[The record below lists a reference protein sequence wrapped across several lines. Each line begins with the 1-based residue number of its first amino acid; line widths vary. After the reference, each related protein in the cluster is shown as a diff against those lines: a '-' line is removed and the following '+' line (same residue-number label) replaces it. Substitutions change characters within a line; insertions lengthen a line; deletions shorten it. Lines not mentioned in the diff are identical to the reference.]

1 MARFIING
9 YGQIELNNVA
19 WPRDGRVEAQSK
31 VNGTDFE
38 HGLENG
44 MLVSVD
50 GAAREIVAYS
60 ADLPWA
66 VVYSTEK
73 SYDPTKSGLKNFKNE
88 VEGFLPRVGYPS
100 VGDKWTTNCFA
111 ADASAADG
119 STPAGLFYK
128 ATDMDQADMV
138 AAIDAAFATATAT
151 DLYAVPDAGGAM
163 VVSATAAATGPLLK
177 VLKRYTMPDGS
188 PAIQVQVIRV

>member
-1 MARFIING
+1 MTRFIIDG

-31 VNGTDFE
+31 VNATDFE
-38 HGLENG
+38 DGLENG
-44 MLVSVD
+44 MIVSVD
-50 GAAREIVAYS
+50 GLAREIVAYN

-88 VEGFLPRVGYPS
+88 GFLPRVGYPS

-111 ADASAADG
+111 FAADADVTDQASMIGTLDDSMAG
-119 STPAGLFYK
+119 GLF
-128 ATDMDQADMV
+128 
-138 AAIDAAFATATAT
+138 
-151 DLYAVPDAGGAM
+151 AVPDAGGAM
-163 VVSATAAATGPLLK
+163 VLSNTAAVEGPLLK

>member
-1 MARFIING
+1 
-9 YGQIELNNVA
+9 
-19 WPRDGRVEAQSK
+19 
-31 VNGTDFE
+31 
-38 HGLENG
+38 

-50 GAAREIVAYS
+50 GVAREIVAYDE
-60 ADLPWA
+60 DLPWA

-88 VEGFLPRVGYPS
+88 LEGFLPRVGYPS

-111 ADASAADG
+111 ADATAADG
-119 STPAGLFYK
+119 DTPAGFFYS

-138 AAIDAAFATATAT
+138 DAIDDEIADGLF
-151 DLYAVPDAGGAM
+151 AVPDEGGAM
-163 VVSATAAATGPLLK
+163 VLLDATAAAAETGPLLQ

>member
-1 MARFIING
+1 MARFIIDG

-19 WPRDGRVEAQSK
+19 WPRDGRVEAQSTI
-31 VNGTDFE
+31 NATDFE
-38 HGLENG
+38 DGLENG

-50 GAAREIVAYS
+50 GAAREFVAYDAS
-60 ADLPWA
+60 LPWA

-73 SYDPTKSGLKNFKNE
+73 AYDPTKSGLKNFNNE
-88 VEGFLPRVGYPS
+88 LNGFLPRAGYPS

-111 ADASAADG
+111 ADDTTTG
-119 STPAGLFYK
+119 DLFYAATALDK
-128 ATDMDQADMV
+128 AGMV
-138 AAIDAAFATATAT
+138 AAIDAAIATG
-151 DLYAVPDAGGAM
+151 LYAVPDADGAM
-163 VVSATAAATGPLLK
+163 VVSATAAQTGPLLK

>member
-1 MARFIING
+1 MTRFIIDG
-9 YGQIELNNVA
+9 YGQIELNNAA

-31 VNGTDFE
+31 DATGFQD
-38 HGLENG
+38 LENG
-44 MLVSVD
+44 MLVSVN
-50 GAAREIVAYS
+50 GVTREIVAYN

-73 SYDPTKSGLKNFKNE
+73 SYDPALSGLKNFKNE
-88 VEGFLPRVGYPS
+88 DFLPRVGYPS

-111 ADASAADG
+111 ADALFTSATDKAGMLTAVDNAIADG
-119 STPAGLFYK
+119 LF
-128 ATDMDQADMV
+128 
-138 AAIDAAFATATAT
+138 
-151 DLYAVPDAGGAM
+151 AVPDADGAM
-163 VVSATAAATGPLLK
+163 ALITDLTDVTGPLLK

>member
-31 VNGTDFE
+31 VNASAFE
-38 HGLENG
+38 DGLENG

-50 GAAREIVAYS
+50 GVAREIVAYN
-60 ADLPWA
+60 ADLPWG

-73 SYDPTKSGLKNFKNE
+73 SYDPAKSGLKNFKNE
-88 VEGFLPRVGYPS
+88 LEGFLPRVGYPS

-111 ADASAADG
+111 ADDTAG
-119 STPAGLFYK
+119 TGLFDP
-128 ATDMDQADMV
+128 ADVTDQADMLGV
-138 AAIDAAFATATAT
+138 VDAEIADGLF
-151 DLYAVPDAGGAM
+151 AVPDAGGAM
-163 VVSATAAATGPLLK
+163 VLIDATAAAQETGPLLK